1 MKEYRTDAS
10 DHNFLNAVSLR

>member
-1 MKEYRTDAS
+1 MKEYRTGAS